1 MFILVLFLVVDDGE
15 LAFLDH
21 GGFRGIHGKF
31 GRIGEGELI
40 GRRGRRGSGSDGADF
55 LLRLFCF
62 FRSSQW
68 CTPYGF

>member
-40 GRRGRRGSGSDGADF
+40 GRRWRRGSGSGGSDF
-55 LLRLFCF
+55 LL
-62 FRSSQW
+62 
-68 CTPYGF
+68 